1 MFFKKKKKEGLG
13 ENTVIEFAKTLPH
26 TKKVQFCYLKPKEL
40 EEMLD
45 NDINSVLKLQPVNY
59 YAEKSRFWQCV
70 FFFDDEYNNIVM
82 RFELYENDRKS
93 YNGKYRSITEE
104 LYGKIL
110 MKFGQRAGSGF
121 SCFT

>member
-1 MFFKKKKKEGLG
+1 MFFGKKKRPG
-13 ENTVIEFAKTLPH
+13 FAEDSVTKYVKTLPR

-45 NDINSVLKLQPVNY
+45 KDISSVLILQPVNY

-82 RFELYENDRKS
+82 RFELYEKDRKS
-93 YNGKYRSITEE
+93 YGGKYRRISAE

-110 MKFGQRAGSGF
+110 MKFGQRLN
-121 SCFT
+121 